1 MTVSKGFSADWFITN
16 IVGNEGFMLCH
27 QTNSLV
33 FIKLFREKPEI
44 CEWNIIPSEFPETFT
59 SLVNYSVQKTFAVSC
74 NFNVVWLHKQQNRI
88 IELGYTPSGLMVD
101 LFDIEE
107 QSWILDMLNTV
118 NSLYEHSGKKKISI
132 KVSLRKDT

>member
-33 FIKLFREKPEI
+33 LIKLLRENAEI
-44 CEWNIIPSEFPETFT
+44 CEWNIIPSEFSETLT
-59 SLVNYSVQKTFAVSC
+59 SLVNYSVQKIFAVSC

-88 IELGYTPSGLMVD
+88 TELSYTLSGLMVD

-107 QSWILDMLNTV
+107 
-118 NSLYEHSGKKKISI
+118 
-132 KVSLRKDT
+132 